1 MTNTA
6 FARPPGLYDRLPD
19 EFAEASD
26 ITAKLQASMTR
37 FGYQIIETPLVE
49 FADLFLT
56 KSGDDAVNRL
66 FHFELRGRHLC
77 LRSEFTPSAVR
88 LYVERFQHEPKPIRW
103 QFAGPVFRYESPQ
116 RSHSRQ
122 FTMLGTELIGAT
134 GISGDAETI
143 GMATQGLVSIG
154 LREWTLTVGHVGLV
168 SQLLDRFNLDRR
180 VKRFLLGQIEN
191 LRRADRGR
199 VYVEEQVRQLYA
211 GLPTLPV
218 AGKAPDEEADEAAT
232 MTQTISLL
240 LESANLVMPSASRTP
255 EEIARR
261 LLNKQ
266 RRASH
271 HQDTVKAIDFL
282 DRLTRIDDTADRAF
296 ADIDALI
303 TELSSDQELHATV
316 ATFRQTVDLLAAY
329 GIPPA
334 QIRISMGM
342 ARGLNYYTGIVFEV
356 HTLAGDSS
364 SQLCGGGRYD
374 DFIRVTG
381 AIKDTPA
388 VGFAY
393 GLERLLQ
400 ELHRL
405 EQPLA
410 TADRV
415 VATVVALDEADGF
428 AAAQLATRLRQTVNV
443 DLYPPPV
450 RNLTQVLTRLG
461 KQGVPYVF
469 IIGEAE
475 RAANHISLRDM
486 RTGQQS
492 TCTLDTALAAITGA
506 INEP

>member
-1 MTNTA
+1 MINTA

-19 EFAEASD
+19 EFAEAREV
-26 ITAKLQASMTR
+26 IGKLQAAMTR
-37 FGYQIIETPLVE
+37 FGYQIVETPLVE

-143 GMATQGLVSIG
+143 GMATQGLISIG
-154 LREWTLTVGHVGLV
+154 LREWILHIGHVGLV
-168 SQLLDRFNLDRR
+168 SQLLDRFALDRR

-191 LRRADRGR
+191 LRRPDRGR
-199 VYVEEQVRQLYA
+199 DYVEEQVRQLYA

-218 AGKAPDEEADEAAT
+218 AGKEANEDDEAAS

-255 EEIARR
+255 QEIAQR
-261 LLNKQ
+261 LLKKQ

-271 HQDTVKAIDFL
+271 HQDTLKAIDFL
-282 DRLTRIDDTADRAF
+282 DRLTRINDVPDRAF
-296 ADIDALI
+296 AEIDALI
-303 TELSSDQELHATV
+303 ADLASDKELQTTV
-316 ATFRQTVDLLAAY
+316 NTFRQTVALLEAY
-329 GIPPA
+329 GIPSSQVHIA
-334 QIRISMGM
+334 MGM

-356 HTLAGDSS
+356 HTLTGDSS

-381 AIKDTPA
+381 AAKDTPA

-405 EQPLA
+405 GQQTAPAQRVAA
-410 TADRV
+410 TIV
-415 VATVVALDEADGF
+415 PLDEADSF
-428 AAAQLATRLRQTVNV
+428 TAAQLATRLREAVNI

-450 RNLTQVLTRLG
+450 RNLTQTLTRLG
-461 KQGVPYVF
+461 KQGVPFVF

-475 RAANHISLRDM
+475 RAADQISVRDM